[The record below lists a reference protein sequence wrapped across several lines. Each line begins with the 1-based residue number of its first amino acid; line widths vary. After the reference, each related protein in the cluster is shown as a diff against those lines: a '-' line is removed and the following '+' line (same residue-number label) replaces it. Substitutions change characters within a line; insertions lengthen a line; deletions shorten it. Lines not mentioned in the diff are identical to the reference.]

1 MKHREARGHSR
12 RWHLPF
18 GRRTVGAQ
26 GNEGGLMDR
35 THTNIYEVLALLVV
49 VGEMAA
55 PGNLPTLAIAA
66 ILLLAVAVSDRV
78 RHRP

>member
-1 MKHREARGHSR
+1 
-12 RWHLPF
+12 
-18 GRRTVGAQ
+18 
-26 GNEGGLMDR
+26 MDR